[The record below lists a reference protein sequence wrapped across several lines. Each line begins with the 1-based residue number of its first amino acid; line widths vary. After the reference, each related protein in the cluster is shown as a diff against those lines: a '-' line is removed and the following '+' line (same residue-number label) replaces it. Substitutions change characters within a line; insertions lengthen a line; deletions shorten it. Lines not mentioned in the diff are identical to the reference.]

1 MNKTPPEM
9 IMARIIG
16 AAFGLAFGGIG
27 LTILVNMWFMP
38 FGGFGSPPLFF
49 FFFASFI
56 AIPFVAI
63 GAGAV
68 YAAFTGKPMSSV
80 SHVRHRQSEP
90 LERAGNLQTVCPAC
104 GAPIGSAEISPSG
117 DVKCL
122 HCKNWFNVQNRPA

>member
-49 FFFASFI
+49 RVFASFI

-80 SHVRHRQSEP
+80 SHVRHRQSES